1 MRCMGHSHQKTQG
14 REHLQYQHCNEL
26 GSVRPGEELGKA
38 TRHLSED
45 TIHKLNSSP
54 WRSPLKSN

>member
-1 MRCMGHSHQKTQG
+1 MYGPPKKPRG
-14 REHLQYQHCNEL
+14 RKHLQYQHCNEL

-45 TIHKLNSSP
+45 TTHELSISP
-54 WRSPLKSN
+54 WKSPIRGN